1 MEKTKII
8 MYSKLDC
15 PLCMKAKVV
24 LEKLGEEFPITIE
37 EVDIYQDDVL
47 LEKYQIMIPVVEI
60 DGEEITYGIVDKDS
74 IRKRLL
80 DKTPIE

>member
-1 MEKTKII
+1 
-8 MYSKLDC
+8 MYSKIDC
-15 PLCMKAKVV
+15 PLCVKAKMV
-24 LEKLGEEFPITIE
+24 LEKFGEEFPITIE

-80 DKTPIE
+80 EKTPIE